1 LKSLAKRLLQS
12 ERRSPQLEVS
22 LLLCDDAT
30 IQTLNQDYRGQDQAT
45 DVLSFPQEEG
55 PPMPLGTADDSLPST
70 LGDVVISLE
79 TAARQATEHGWTLQ
93 EEVEALLAH
102 GMFHLLG
109 YDHDTPEES
118 ALMKDKERQL
128 LGERSIW
135 RSDSLSDDA
144 DKLREAGS

>member
-1 LKSLAKRLLQS
+1 LRSLAKRLLQS

-30 IQTLNQDYRGQDQAT
+30 IQTLNRDYRGQDHAT

-55 PPMPLGTADDSLPST
+55 PPMLLGMADDALPST

-79 TAARQATEHGWTLQ
+79 TASRQATEHGWTLQ

-102 GMFHLLG
+102 GIFHLLG
-109 YDHDTPEES
+109 YDHDTPDES
-118 ALMKDKERQL
+118 ALMQEKERQL

-135 RSDSLSDDA
+135 RRESAPGDM
-144 DKLREAGS
+144 KHREAGS

>member
-1 LKSLAKRLLQS
+1 LKSLVKRLLHS
-12 ERRSPQLEVS
+12 ERRSSDLEVS
-22 LLLCDDAT
+22 LLLCDDET
-30 IQTLNQDYRGQDQAT
+30 IRHLNRDYRGQDQAT

-55 PPMPLGTADDSLPST
+55 PPMPLGTADDELPHT

-102 GMFHLLG
+102 GLFHLLG
-109 YDHDTPEES
+109 YDHDTPEEQ
-118 ALMKDKERQL
+118 ALMQEKERNL

-135 RSDSLSDDA
+135 RDGRASENELKGASS
-144 DKLREAGS
+144 